1 MTHLLERSPAAR
13 VTHRIA
19 EGLARHVLMRAYEV
33 SDDFYWRRYEAPQRW
48 HDLAGIVEYSPDFL
62 AVTRDGAEPVYLLT
76 LRAASNAVL
85 RRVRIRLKVKKGGC
99 IHQEELTVDRLDSV
113 PVRQALMEI
122 PLKPKRL
129 KRTKG
134 VKLGDVYIKLVEA
147 TDSDGADL
155 IRGRK
160 IATIFGPTC
169 TVSALDHYEQRWGQ
183 YWNID
188 QMTLARQLIKNLWY
202 RRIVQSA
209 GQLWRPLRLRRALY
223 WLLTNPAALAVQ
235 FWAGNLRSARGLQ
248 RQIREVEHA
257 TPVTAHRA
265 PVPQAQRHP
274 GAVSALA

>member
-1 MTHLLERSPAAR
+1 MTHLIERSPTAR
-13 VTHRIA
+13 VAHRIF
-19 EGLARHVLMRAYEV
+19 EGLARHVFLRAYEV

-48 HDLAGIVEYSPDFL
+48 QDLAGIVEYSADFL

-85 RRVRIRLKVKKGGC
+85 QRVRIKLKVKKGGC

-147 TDSDGADL
+147 TDSDGEDL

-209 GQLWRPLRLRRALY
+209 GQLWRPLRLRRGLY

-235 FWAGNLRSARGLQ
+235 FWAGNLRSARRLKA
-248 RQIREVEHA
+248 QIQQSECANPLAAGRPSA
-257 TPVTAHRA
+257 T
-265 PVPQAQRHP
+265 QSSQDP
-274 GAVSALA
+274 GAVSAMA

>member
-1 MTHLLERSPAAR
+1 
-13 VTHRIA
+13 
-19 EGLARHVLMRAYEV
+19 
-33 SDDFYWRRYEAPQRW
+33 
-48 HDLAGIVEYSPDFL
+48 
-62 AVTRDGAEPVYLLT
+62 
-76 LRAASNAVL
+76 VL
-85 RRVRIRLKVKKGGC
+85 RQVRIKLKVKKGGR

-113 PVRQALMEI
+113 PVRQALVEI
-122 PLKPKRL
+122 PLKPKCL

-147 TDSDGADL
+147 TDSDGEDL

-169 TVSALDHYEQRWGQ
+169 TVSELDHYEQRWGQ

-209 GQLWRPLRLRRALY
+209 GQLWRPLRLRRGLC

-248 RQIREVEHA
+248 QQVKHA
-257 TPVTAHRA
+257 ETTTAVATHCEPGA
-265 PVPQAQRHP
+265 QSPQDA
-274 GAVSALA
+274 GAVSAPA